1 MRRSADDNPGD
12 GVFRPSTLLAIGALA
27 LLGLTATLAILTQP
41 APAAGPSAV
50 SAKAKAVKSAV
61 RGKAVRNKAAKNKAV
76 RKCRKIKSKKRRQTC
91 LRQVNQRFR
100 PPVRVDVRDDYFAPA
115 RVTVNAGRRIAWDWG
130 TINGNSH
137 NVMLDPISPQPRGLN
152 RSDYFRL
159 DSGRSPAIN
168 FRFTRDLTK
177 TGTYNFYC
185 SLHSTVMRMKVNVKR

>member
-1 MRRSADDNPGD
+1 MRRSADVNPGD
-12 GVFRPSTLLAIGALA
+12 GVFRPSTLLAIGALT
-27 LLGLTATLAILTQP
+27 LLSMAVTLAVLTQP
-41 APAAGPSAV
+41 APAAGPSGV
-50 SAKAKAVKSAV
+50 ETKAKTV
-61 RGKAVRNKAAKNKAV
+61 RSAAKTKAV
-76 RKCRKIKSKKRRQTC
+76 RKCKKIRAKGKRQTC
-91 LRQVNQRFR
+91 LRQVKQRFR

-115 RVTVNAGRRIAWDWG
+115 NVTVNAGRRIAWDWG

-137 NVMLDPISPQPRGLN
+137 NVMLDPISPQPRGLT
-152 RSDYFRL
+152 RTDFFRL

>member
-1 MRRSADDNPGD
+1 MKRSLDDSVG
-12 GVFRPSTLLAIGALA
+12 GGIFRPRVLLTIGALT
-27 LLGLTATLAILTQP
+27 LLGMVVTLAILPQP

-50 SAKAKAVKSAV
+50 SAKTKAVKSAV
-61 RGKAVRNKAAKNKAV
+61 KGKAVRNKAAKKKAV
-76 RKCRKIKSKKRRQTC
+76 RKCRKIRSKAKRKTC

-115 RVTVNAGRRIAWDWG
+115 RVTVRAGRRIAWDWG
-130 TINGNSH
+130 TFNGNSH
-137 NVMLDPISPQPRGLN
+137 NVMLDPISPQPRGLT